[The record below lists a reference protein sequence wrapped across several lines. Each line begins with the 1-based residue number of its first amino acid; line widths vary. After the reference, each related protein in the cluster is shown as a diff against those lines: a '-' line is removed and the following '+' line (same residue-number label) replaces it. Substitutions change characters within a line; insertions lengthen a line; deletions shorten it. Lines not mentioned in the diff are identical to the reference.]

1 MISTSPFSEMS
12 EATSVLEII
21 PPDSSQHDTSLIIL
35 FFALQLIGLVGSI
48 FTIVI
53 AHFSPIRRHLT
64 WYNFLA
70 SWIISSL
77 SYSLL
82 LFAGQI
88 DLSGEKKSEVPFGL
102 CVFQSSVIYA
112 SPPLLLRSLLFHLIF
127 SLSCLIFYLLS
138 YLLSSLSYIL
148 SYPVT

>member
-1 MISTSPFSEMS
+1 MKQHPSWKVRSAMIASDPIVTYSDQLIP
-12 EATSVLEII
+12 TVI

-112 SPPLLLRSLLFHLIF
+112 SPPLCVWCTAL
-127 SLSCLIFYLLS
+127 
-138 YLLSSLSYIL
+138 
-148 SYPVT
+148 TT